1 MDMVV
6 GSSVQKISGGERQR
20 LCIAQMLTKNNEAL
34 ILDEPTSA
42 LDENSETSVMEYLFR
57 EMYGDK
63 IILYTTH
70 RLRTLA
76 YADKVLFV
84 YEGRIHDFAG
94 HQELML
100 KNDQYKYFIQAED
113 TKNEIKK

>member
-1 MDMVV
+1 
-6 GSSVQKISGGERQR
+6 
-20 LCIAQMLTKNNEAL
+20 
-34 ILDEPTSA
+34 
-42 LDENSETSVMEYLFR
+42 MEYLFR

-76 YADKVLFV
+76 YADRVLFV
-84 YEGRIHDFAG
+84 YEGGINGFAE

-113 TKNEIKK
+113 AKNEIKK